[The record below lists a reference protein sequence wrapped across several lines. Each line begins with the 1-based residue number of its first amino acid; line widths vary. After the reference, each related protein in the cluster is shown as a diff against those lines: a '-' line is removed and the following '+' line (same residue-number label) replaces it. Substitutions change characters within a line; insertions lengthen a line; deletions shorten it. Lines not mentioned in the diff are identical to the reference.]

1 MCCFFNLDSITSCE
15 LRISFRKCE
24 SSVCRSWFALSLN
37 LDFVT
42 SFALKLSWG
51 GEERER
57 AHNTD
62 SFYWVDTELR
72 SRVSGRGKR
81 VMDPPK
87 NLITNP
93 TFIWGSD
100 HGWQPMCCSLSICDQ
115 PPLCGPPPSG
125 HQFYCVAHN
134 RTQAWQGIAQ
144 DLTGRIK
151 VMMLTLL
158 LFHRSSIAGCG
169 VAGSD
174 IECLILHMLVCCT
187 LTNSVLASSH
197 IATCVS
203 ISGMPSV
210 CVWINMQIECSNLL
224 STGRVGVHSG
234 SLCFYCRPIRLF

>member
-1 MCCFFNLDSITSCE
+1 
-15 LRISFRKCE
+15 
-24 SSVCRSWFALSLN
+24 
-37 LDFVT
+37 
-42 SFALKLSWG
+42 
-51 GEERER
+51 
-57 AHNTD
+57 
-62 SFYWVDTELR
+62 
-72 SRVSGRGKR
+72 
-81 VMDPPK
+81 MDPPK

-169 VAGSD
+169 VAGCD

-210 CVWINMQIECSNLL
+210 CVWINMQIECSKLAFNRQGWSTQWKPVFLL
-224 STGRVGVHSG
+224 QAHQTI
-234 SLCFYCRPIRLF
+234 LMCRLL